1 MPNRFLNL
9 SEEELI
15 AILDQGNL
23 DQAEF
28 AELVEAMEAKGLK
41 GTIMAMPDSD
51 PAAIEETKAYIE
63 YHKKIKTMWT
73 KPEAYAFI
81 NALSD
86 SGADFEKKREA
97 LVSLAHMAKPE
108 VFDALKK
115 YNQNPDEELK
125 TWSRLAMEECR
136 GFLEAEIM
144 GGGIKIS

>member
-23 DQAEF
+23 DQEEF
-28 AELVEAMEAKGLK
+28 SDLVEAMEAKGLK
-41 GTIMAMPDSD
+41 GTIMAMPEGESVED
-51 PAAIEETKAYIE
+51 AKAYIE

-86 SGADFEKKREA
+86 SGADLEKKREA